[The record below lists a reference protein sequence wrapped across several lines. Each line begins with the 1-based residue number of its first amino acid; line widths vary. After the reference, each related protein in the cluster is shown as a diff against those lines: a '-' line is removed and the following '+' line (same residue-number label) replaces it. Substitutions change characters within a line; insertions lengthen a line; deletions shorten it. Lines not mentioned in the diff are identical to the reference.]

1 MELRPAS
8 VDERTRLFDLIR
20 ADAATYLGS
29 GLDLIGFTWEEL
41 AQAMGTVG
49 WTAAATVDDRVVALL
64 WLELRNEVLHVHAI
78 VVVPEWRRLGIGPR
92 VLRRLA
98 EEHRGDARVVE
109 LGVHDSNGAARR
121 MYDALGFEVVAVRPE
136 AGFSVLRCPIE
147 SLLEGGGA
155 AGC

>member
-1 MELRPAS
+1 VELRPAS

-29 GLDLIGFTWEEL
+29 GLDLLGFTWEDL
-41 AQAMGTVG
+41 AEAMATVG

-64 WLELRNEVLHVHAI
+64 WLERRGEVLHVHAI
-78 VVVPEWRRLGIGPR
+78 VVVPEWRRFGIGPR

-98 EEHRGDARVVE
+98 EEHRGIARVVE
-109 LGVHDSNGAARR
+109 LGVHENNAAARR

-136 AGFSVLRCPIE
+136 AGFAVLRCPVE
-147 SLLEGGGA
+147 SLSKT
-155 AGC
+155 GC